1 MKADTAGPLTD
12 RFAYMRGEILSALP
26 GPARADEAIASYS
39 IVIDRFPDSLLRDRA
54 MFAVAVL
61 DETSKAGRLQAIAM
75 YERLLEKY
83 PNSIHANA
91 ARKRIRELRGDNI

>member
-1 MKADTAGPLTD
+1 
-12 RFAYMRGEILSALP
+12 
-26 GPARADEAIASYS
+26 
-39 IVIDRFPDSLLRDRA
+39 
-54 MFAVAVL
+54 MFAVAGL
-61 DETSKAGRLQAIAM
+61 YEIAKADRLQAISM